1 MEYSEVHATNTGE
14 GERQPLADKN
24 KTDPGSLG
32 KCLDPVYQSIYV
44 SPKMAELYSHLS
56 EHVVAT
62 HLCSDP
68 DATWIHVC
76 SERKHTHGARRVGR
90 QRNSSSYHK
99 RFEKRKR
106 GRLPS
111 IPATH
116 LNENVEETWTE
127 AIQCVPTLTIIPTA
141 MWFGLSHHALQS
153 RGFAFVP
160 SRNPC
165 EKVVRL
171 LYCTHAS
178 YSELIEFVRRL
189 RPRNAVACVVPRGD
203 TEETQVQA
211 RLDRLVREVQMVEQ
225 NISPS
230 TVGSLVDCCAK
241 NSATGSPFMESFL
254 RFAEHRRQI
263 LAFSGQ
269 ELPADDPS
277 GLDFV
282 FS

>member
-1 MEYSEVHATNTGE
+1 VQSLYLDTTFFHPSWSHIPTREFAVWCAVRLI
-14 GERQPLADKN
+14 RQWLQSLGLPSRID
-24 KTDPGSLG
+24 GSLTG
-32 KCLDPVYQSIYV
+32 RCLVYICLRTHFVYEHLLESLATHLDTKIYV

-203 TEETQVQA
+203 TEE
-211 RLDRLVREVQMVEQ
+211 
-225 NISPS
+225 
-230 TVGSLVDCCAK
+230 
-241 NSATGSPFMESFL
+241 
-254 RFAEHRRQI
+254 
-263 LAFSGQ
+263 
-269 ELPADDPS
+269 
-277 GLDFV
+277 
-282 FS
+282 